1 MNAIEVGIDVMDRIE
16 RIEKLRDEVKQILQ
30 LNQSVA
36 DRNVF
41 TVDQVIKY
49 AEKISGSVSQQPTYP
64 IMPNAT
70 PYPDHINNRP
80 FPYLDLLENVGWTK
94 VDDLLNISNKNEEEP
109 IQSLPIFMETPMDE
123 PDDASSVELL

>member
-49 AEKISGSVSQQPTYP
+49 AEKISGS
-64 IMPNAT
+64 
-70 PYPDHINNRP
+70 
-80 FPYLDLLENVGWTK
+80 NVGWTK